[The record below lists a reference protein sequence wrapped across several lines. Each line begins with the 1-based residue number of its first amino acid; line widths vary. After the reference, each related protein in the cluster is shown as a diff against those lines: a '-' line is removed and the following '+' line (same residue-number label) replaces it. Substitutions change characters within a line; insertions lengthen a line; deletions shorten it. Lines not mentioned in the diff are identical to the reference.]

1 MPKSQSRSPGP
12 PRMLVSQ
19 QDVVAYVHVLLYQ
32 LQRTRQGWFATLT
45 RLEQQN
51 KQLLGCE
58 QPDDRLLQFHQ
69 DLNVAQSM

>member
-1 MPKSQSRSPGP
+1 MPKSQRRPPEPSRI
-12 PRMLVSQ
+12 LVSQ
-19 QDVVAYVHVLLYQ
+19 GHLVAYVNVLLYQ

-51 KQLLGCE
+51 EQLLGCE

-69 DLNVAQSM
+69 DLSVARSK